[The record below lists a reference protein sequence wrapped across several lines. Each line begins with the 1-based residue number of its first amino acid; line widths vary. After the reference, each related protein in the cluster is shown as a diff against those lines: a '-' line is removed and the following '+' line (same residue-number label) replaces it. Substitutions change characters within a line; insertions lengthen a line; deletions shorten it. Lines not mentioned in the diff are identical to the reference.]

1 MKKATSVKENIELNG
16 SILDEYVKFIAD
28 KNNLSI
34 DEAQA
39 IINKGWAAFGER
51 GWFSSKYKEYC
62 EFNQEVFQYKYNDSP
77 EQVYDFYKFHERT
90 DFFRYLSAVSF
101 MGDGDQV
108 VYNKMLEIII
118 SQAKGTSD
126 ITLVDYGY
134 GLATNTLFLMQL
146 LKLNVN
152 TKFKLVLVDVKRPL
166 AEEFI
171 SWLGKKYNIQ
181 IQFIE
186 VTKENP
192 HPKLPKFNFI
202 QVKDSFEHIYQPE
215 IIVDN
220 INKSMKPGGIAYV
233 TYDDEREEMSHVT
246 PDLKVVRDRF
256 KKYEFLEIGKGIN
269 GRGVIVTKSERVN
282 EMVMIPYS
290 ILTYRMQY
298 VAQLEKKKHE

>member
-1 MKKATSVKENIELNG
+1 
-16 SILDEYVKFIAD
+16 
-28 KNNLSI
+28 
-34 DEAQA
+34 
-39 IINKGWAAFGER
+39 
-51 GWFSSKYKEYC
+51 
-62 EFNQEVFQYKYNDSP
+62 
-77 EQVYDFYKFHERT
+77 
-90 DFFRYLSAVSF
+90 
-101 MGDGDQV
+101 
-108 VYNKMLEIII
+108 
-118 SQAKGTSD
+118 
-126 ITLVDYGY
+126 
-134 GLATNTLFLMQL
+134 MQL

-152 TKFKLVLVDVKRPL
+152 TKLKLVLVDVKRPL

-298 VAQLEKKKHE
+298 VAKVEKDKVQRVFESQSPQLEKLEK